1 MCDKHRLRCFGL
13 PLRRLPKQLE
23 NTPEPTCFSE
33 VSGYISAKNISYHK
47 IPKKKSTFFLKKLLT
62 ANVSFENKITEFFL
76 PKDLNHFCLGCY
88 KCIEG
93 DHHCPFYEEKKYIM
107 DAMEAADLLIFTTPT
122 YCLRASAPMKS
133 FIDLTFTYWM
143 SHRPR
148 ACMFSKKA
156 VVVST
161 AAGSGAKSA
170 TKDISTTLI
179 YWGVPYI
186 KTFGVAL
193 QAMNWDMVSGKKKAR
208 LEKHTTKLAKKLSN
222 TKKPFVGLKTR
233 FIFFIMSKM
242 QSGGMGSSPIEKTYW
257 EENGR
262 LGKIRP
268 WK

>member
-1 MCDKHRLRCFGL
+1 MKIVLIHGQNH
-13 PLRRLPKQLE
+13 KGS
-23 NTPEPTCFSE
+23 T
-33 VSGYISAKNISYHK
+33 YHIGRMIVEK
-47 IPKKKSTFFLKKLLT
+47 LT
-62 ANVSFENKITEFFL
+62 AEKEITEFFL

-93 DHHCPFYEEKKYIM
+93 DQNCPFYEEKKNIM
-107 DAMEAADLLIFTTPT
+107 DAMKAADLLIFTTPT

-133 FIDLTFTYWM
+133 FLDLTFTYWM

-161 AAGSGAKSA
+161 AAGAGAKSA
-170 TKDISTTLI
+170 TKDISTALF

-186 KTFGVAL
+186 KTLDVAL
-193 QAMNWDMVSGKKKAR
+193 QAMNWDMVSEIKKEK
-208 LEKHTTKLAKKLSN
+208 LEKLTTKLAKKLSN

-233 FIFFIMSKM
+233 FIFFVMSKM

-257 EENGR
+257 EGNGW
-262 LGKIRP
+262 LDKNRP